1 MTNKID
7 DRIPTLEDCI
17 NNWKAKNTLHEI
29 EMLETKRIQLEARVK
44 CLQIAEESL
53 LQSVIRLSR
62 NLSHLSEEA

>member
-1 MTNKID
+1 MKNYAE
-7 DRIPTLEDCI
+7 DRVPTLEDCI

-62 NLSHLSEEA
+62 NLSQISEEV